1 MTAKTLNVEGFRN
14 LAEAGITLC
23 PGVNVVYGPNAQGK
37 TNLLEA
43 LYVLSTGKSY
53 RAMREQELI
62 GHGRENA
69 RISLLYETKEEQ
81 GKLEIRFFAH
91 KKKELYKNGVKLT
104 RLSEYIGS
112 FTSVIFSPEHLTLIK
127 DGPAERRR
135 FLDLALCQ
143 LSRRYLA
150 EVTEYGRLLERRNAL
165 LRNIAEDRRL
175 IDTLPVW
182 NERLA
187 LSAAKVTLLR
197 HRYISRL
204 CPIAEKSHAEI
215 SGGKETLELRYLT
228 PYEGQRFDLEE
239 LSGFFGGCYRDNA
252 ERDIRSGTTGDGPHR
267 DDIDILINGFSAR
280 RYASQGQQRSC
291 VLSLKEAE
299 ARLMEEQSGESP
311 VLLLDDVLSE
321 LDRSRREYVLSGA
334 GKRQVVVTACDYD
347 RAVVSA
353 GERFFS
359 ISGGRIAESDGGWE
373 EKA

>member
-1 MTAKTLNVEGFRN
+1 MTAITLNVEGFRN

-43 LYVLSTGKSY
+43 LSVLSTGKSY

-62 GHGRENA
+62 GHGREHA
-69 RISLLYETKEEQ
+69 RLSLIYESGGEENR
-81 GKLEIRFFAH
+81 LEIRLFAH
-91 KKKELYKNGVKLT
+91 RKKELYKNGIRLT
-104 RLSEYIGS
+104 RLSEYIGA
-112 FTSVIFSPEHLTLIK
+112 FTSVIFSPEHLTLVK

-143 LSRRYLA
+143 FSRRYLG

-175 IDTLPVW
+175 MDTLPVW

-187 LSAAKVTLLR
+187 LSAAKVTMLR
-197 HRYISRL
+197 RQYIARL
-204 CPIAEKSHAEI
+204 EPLAAQSHSEL
-215 SGGKETLELRYLT
+215 SGGKETLGLRYLT
-228 PYEGQRFDLEE
+228 PFDGARFELEA
-239 LSGFFGGCYRDNA
+239 LNQFFGGCYSDKA
-252 ERDIRSGTTGDGPHR
+252 EHDIRTGTTGDGPHK

-291 VLSLKEAE
+291 VLSLKAAE
-299 ARLMEEQSGESP
+299 ARLMEVQSGESP
-311 VLLLDDVLSE
+311 VFLLDDVLSE

-359 ISGGRIAESDGGWE
+359 VKAGCVAESGGGWKE
-373 EKA
+373 RA